1 MPQTFSIGMLLF
13 PDLTHLDL
21 TGPHE
26 VFSRIPNTKLS
37 LVAEAVVPILA
48 ERGLAILPD
57 LPLQDSPKFDLVFV
71 PGGTG
76 INAVMENEK
85 ILSWLTNQAKS
96 AKYITSVCTGS
107 LALAAA
113 GLLDGFS
120 ATTHWLSLDILRLF
134 PGINVKEDRIV
145 RDGNR
150 ITGGGVTAGI
160 DFALSVAADLN
171 GANIAQE
178 IQLMLEYDPS
188 PPFNTGHPRS
198 APREILN
205 SVASSRREAQIKRKE
220 IAVRAI
226 ERLKS

>member
-1 MPQTFSIGMLLF
+1 MLLF